1 MISGLHYKTSRPI
14 WKKQPL
20 PTSFS
25 LEMTGTPSRSQR
37 KNLCSDWTEAVGQV
51 PIVKLNNLASVFT
64 TRQCYLKL
72 ESCNPGGSIKE
83 KNAVWLV
90 REAERSG
97 ALKPGGTIVESSS
110 GNFGLALAMMG
121 AVRGYRVMIVV
132 DAKATPTAKKMLR
145 AHGAELVE
153 ITPEL
158 IEKYGTR
165 HKARIATATELS
177 QTVKGAW
184 YPCQHHNPQNPNA
197 HSAFTAQEIA
207 AAFPNGLD
215 ALVVGVST
223 GGQLS
228 GLARQLLPLYTNLK
242 IVAVDVEG
250 SVVLASQSGNYQ
262 MTGLGLSFRPPNLDY
277 QSIHC
282 GYVMPER
289 LAYTTCHG
297 IARKEG
303 LFMGASTGAIVA
315 AGIHL
320 AHQMPKG
327 SKICMMGPDRGDRY
341 LETLYDQNWLEHHR
355 FSLTELENLEADI
368 LASLTPVR
376 DFQCS

>member
-1 MISGLHYKTSRPI
+1 MTTGFSYKTSRPAL
-14 WKKQPL
+14 KKLPL
-20 PTSFS
+20 PTSNS
-25 LEMTGTPSRSQR
+25 LDAVVTAPRAQR
-37 KNLCSDWTEAVGQV
+37 KLLSADWTDAVGQV
-51 PIVKLNNLASVFT
+51 PIVRLNRLASVFL

-97 ALKPGGTIVESSS
+97 TLKPGGTIVESSS

-121 AVRGYRVMIVV
+121 ALRGYRVMIVV
-132 DAKATPTAKKMLR
+132 DAKATPTARKMLR

-165 HKARIATATELS
+165 HKARIATATELG
-177 QTVKGAW
+177 QTINGAW
-184 YPCQHHNPQNPNA
+184 YPCQHHNPMNPNA
-197 HSAFTAQEIA
+197 HSVFTAQEIA
-207 AAFPNGLD
+207 AAFPYGLD

-228 GLARQLLPLYTNLK
+228 GLARHLLPLYPNLK

-250 SVVLASQSGNYQ
+250 SVVLASQIGNYQ

-277 QSIHC
+277 QSIHT

-289 LAYTTCHG
+289 LAYTTCHA

-303 LFMGASTGAIVA
+303 LLMGASTGAIVA

-320 AHQMPKG
+320 AHQLPPG

-341 LETLYDQNWLEHHR
+341 LETLYDHKWLDEHR
-355 FSLTELENLEADI
+355 FSLTDLENLEADI
-368 LASLTPVR
+368 LNSLTPVR
-376 DFQCS
+376 DFQTS